1 MRNTRE
7 KLTIKQKIEIIT
19 YSDENKNPSS
29 RKIAKFFGA
38 KYGRSIHHS

>member
-19 YSDENKNPSS
+19 YSDDYKNPSS
-29 RKIAKFFGA
+29 RKINK
-38 KYGRSIHHS
+38 KM